1 MSPHYNNRSFVNAVI
16 AAHSAG
22 LSTPSPTEDTL
33 DWKPCLSFYIP
44 GPSSAVP
51 GPQELYV
58 YISVGRLQTRKSL
71 VPFPGTGPCP
81 SVPSCSLPCLLR
93 TRIPLLS
100 PGSAFR
106 CLAADSGSHP
116 CSAGPGWGCREREG
130 CGPLGGGPAGGKAS
144 RPRCC
149 QRKMG
154 ICLSC

>member
-1 MSPHYNNRSFVNAVI
+1 MVIPFGVDGMSPHYNNRSFVNAVI

-81 SVPSCSLPCLLR
+81 RVPSCSLPCLLR
-93 TRIPLLS
+93 TRILYCRRGQPSGVWLLTRALI
-100 PGSAFR
+100 PALQGQ
-106 CLAADSGSHP
+106 GGV
-116 CSAGPGWGCREREG
+116 AGK
-130 CGPLGGGPAGGKAS
+130 GKGVAH
-144 RPRCC
+144 
-149 QRKMG
+149 
-154 ICLSC
+154 